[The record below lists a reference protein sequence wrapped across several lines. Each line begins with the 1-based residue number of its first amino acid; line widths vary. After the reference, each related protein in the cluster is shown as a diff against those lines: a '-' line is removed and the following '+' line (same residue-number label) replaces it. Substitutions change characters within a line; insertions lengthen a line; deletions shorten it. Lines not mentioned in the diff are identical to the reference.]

1 MLDAETQNKLSEW
14 RRKSMEG
21 TATVEEMRAAIL
33 ALRGNR
39 RSAVES
45 SAKKSR
51 STKGPTRSVEDMLS
65 ELDGLS

>member
-21 TATVEEMRAAIL
+21 TATVEEMRAAII

-45 SAKKSR
+45 SSKKSR